1 MKSSITKVNSDFT
14 IVDRKNKA
22 KFKISKSDDETIF
35 LYNEEII
42 EKVIEENINKKYRN
56 LLYLTMNITE
66 DDDSSE
72 SDTELALLK
81 IENLKN
87 LIISKYSKYL
97 SKNLLNKYL
106 KMLILLEEKLYVPKK
121 GRGR

>member
-1 MKSSITKVNSDFT
+1 
-14 IVDRKNKA
+14 
-22 KFKISKSDDETIF
+22 
-35 LYNEEII
+35 
-42 EKVIEENINKKYRN
+42 
-56 LLYLTMNITE
+56 MNITE